1 MKLSAFFIFILL
13 LLISC
18 STTKKMAE
26 VEPSKQVVEKKREVL
41 QIEEQIRPGDI
52 KFVKLPMLENVT
64 LTCRGQKQTISEFN
78 GGAIGVVIESYFT
91 DFKPF
96 KCEVH
101 VGGELSTIYSF
112 KVVDRKFNEET
123 LKVSPRTVTLSKK
136 DQDRV
141 WQEQQILNK
150 LYANSLPQLLIKEP
164 FVMPL
169 NSKITS
175 IYGVRRLFNNVKR
188 GQHLGTDFR
197 AAIGVQIPA
206 TNRGKV
212 VLARDLFYTGNTVI
226 LDHGLDIFTVY
237 GHLSKTLV
245 KEGDIVERGDLIGLS
260 GNTGRSSGPHLHWGV
275 KVQGQYVD
283 GVVLVNESEKF
294 FLP

>member
-1 MKLSAFFIFILL
+1 MKLVQFSILAFILA
-13 LLISC
+13 C
-18 STTKKMAE
+18 STQKVSGPKEE
-26 VEPSKQVVEKKREVL
+26 VSEKVTEREVL
-41 QIEEQIRPGDI
+41 FIEEEIRPGDI
-52 KFVKLPMLENVT
+52 KFIKLPMFDNVSFS
-64 LTCRGQKQTISEFN
+64 CRGQKQNLSHFSD
-78 GGAIGVVIESYFT
+78 GAVGVVIETYFT

-96 KCEVH
+96 QCEVR
-101 VGGELSTIYSF
+101 VGEELSSVYTF
-112 KVVDRKFNEET
+112 TVVERKFSEET
-123 LKVSPRTVTLSKK
+123 LRVSPRTIKLSKP

-141 WQEQQILNK
+141 WREQQILNK
-150 LYANSLPQLLIKEP
+150 IYASSLPELLIKEP
-164 FVMPL
+164 FIKPL
-169 NSKITS
+169 DSKITS
-175 IYGVRRLFNNVKR
+175 IYGVRRLYNNVKR

-197 AAIGVQIPA
+197 AAIGVKIPA

-212 VLARDLFYTGNTVI
+212 VLARDLFYTGHTVI

-260 GNTGRSSGPHLHWGV
+260 GNTGRTSGPHLHWGV

-283 GVVLVNESEKF
+283 GMVLVDESEKF

>member
-1 MKLSAFFIFILL
+1 MKLIQVCLFVLIF
-13 LLISC
+13 SC
-18 STTKKMAE
+18 AGHKELQLKDDAI
-26 VEPSKQVVEKKREVL
+26 EKVTEREVIFL
-41 QIEEQIRPGDI
+41 EEEIRPGDI
-52 KFVKLPMLENVT
+52 KFIRLPMFDKVSFS
-64 LTCRGQKQTISEFN
+64 CRGQEQKLSQQ
-78 GGAIGVVIESYFT
+78 GGAAVGVVIETYFT

-96 KCEVH
+96 QCEIRI
-101 VGGELSTIYSF
+101 GDELSTVYTF
-112 KVVDRKFNEET
+112 NVVDRKFSEET
-123 LKVSPRTVTLSKK
+123 LRVSPRTIQLSKP

-141 WQEQQILNK
+141 WREQQVLNK
-150 LYANSLPQLLIKEP
+150 LYASSLPELLIREP
-164 FVMPL
+164 FIKPL
-169 NSKITS
+169 DSKITS
-175 IYGVRRLFNNVKR
+175 IYGVRRIYNNVKR

-212 VLARDLFYTGNTVI
+212 VLARDLFYTGHTVI

-260 GNTGRSSGPHLHWGV
+260 GNTGRTSGPHLHWGV

-283 GVVLVNESEKF
+283 GLVLVDESERLF
-294 FLP
+294 TINYE